1 MPTMRYLLSGFL
13 CLALHAGPASPAD
26 NTVTKLAF
34 SGALPSHDKLSLM
47 LEEWCRVLDRRS
59 EGRIK
64 VAFYPGGILTPAPQ
78 TFDSVITGIAD
89 IGFGPMGV
97 TPGRFPLT
105 EVMEQPLGI
114 DSAFM
119 MTRLSNDFF
128 RAFRPK
134 EFDQVKVLF
143 FLSASPGLLHTRK
156 PVRRLEDLRGM
167 KVRCLGGNAAK
178 VLKALGAVPIVI
190 PTGDTYD
197 ALRKG
202 IVDGVVAAWD
212 SLETLRWGEIL
223 SYTTVSRYAAV
234 GAPGFVVMNKNK
246 WESLPA
252 GLQEIMDQMSNEY
265 AEKLSR
271 LWDEKDQSTIKKWKA
286 KGHVS
291 IFLTAEEEK
300 RWEAAVLPLYESF
313 VKDKS
318 GKGLAAI
325 EALNFCKDWV
335 KRNAAAEFSLGAPL
349 SRLMPHAFC
358 PRYIYLN
365 PELCM
370 IAPGSAGVSPAGFH
384 ALQPLFANN
393 YAAAATLRLIWKSP
407 AFVSVSRR
415 DAGASG
421 TARLRL

>member
-1 MPTMRYLLSGFL
+1 MPTLRYLLSGFL
-13 CLALHAGPASPAD
+13 CFILLAGPACPAD
-26 NTVTKLAF
+26 KTTTKLEF
-34 SGALPSHDKLSLM
+34 SGALPSHDRLSLM
-47 LEEWCRVLDRRS
+47 LEEWCRDLDQRS

-64 VAFYPGGILTPAPQ
+64 VTFYAGGILTPAPQ
-78 TFDSVITGIAD
+78 TFDSVTTGIVD

-114 DSAFM
+114 DSSYM

-128 RAFRPK
+128 RAFKPK

-143 FLSASPGLLHTRK
+143 LLSASPGLLHTKR

-212 SLETLRWGEIL
+212 SLETLKWGEIL
-223 SYTTVSRYAAV
+223 PYTTVSRYAAV
-234 GAPGFVVMNKNK
+234 GAPGFVVMNKTK

-252 GLQEIMDQMSNEY
+252 GLQHIVEQMSYEY

-271 LWDEKDQSTIKKWKA
+271 LWDEKDQNTIKKWKA

-291 IFLTAEEEK
+291 ISLAREEEK
-300 RWEAAVLPLYESF
+300 RWEDAILPLYESF
-313 VKDKS
+313 IKEKS
-318 GKGLAAI
+318 ARGLAAV
-325 EALNFCKDWV
+325 EALSFCKEWV
-335 KRNAAAEFSLGAPL
+335 QKN
-349 SRLMPHAFC
+349 
-358 PRYIYLN
+358 
-365 PELCM
+365 
-370 IAPGSAGVSPAGFH
+370 V
-384 ALQPLFANN
+384 
-393 YAAAATLRLIWKSP
+393 K
-407 AFVSVSRR
+407 
-415 DAGASG
+415 
-421 TARLRL
+421 